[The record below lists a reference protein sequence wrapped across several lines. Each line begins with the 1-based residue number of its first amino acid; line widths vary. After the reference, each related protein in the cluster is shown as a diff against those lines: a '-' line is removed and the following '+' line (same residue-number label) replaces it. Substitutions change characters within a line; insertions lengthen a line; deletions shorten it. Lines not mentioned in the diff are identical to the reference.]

1 MVPAEEYFESSP
13 HLFALNKDGDRRS
26 DMLCLSEPE
35 TVNIAVKTIKDTF
48 RDNLDTLSFG
58 FAPPDRFPMC
68 YCQRCHDSIPEFNH
82 KGYGDPSLSDLWFR
96 FANCIA
102 KEVYEEF
109 PDRWVLTNGYAN
121 RVRLPE
127 GIAEFSPNL
136 VFNPRLLLR
145 VPFIM
150 RVIKDADSIHFTNN
164 CWIGGPIHS
173 TVCLSMIMARATL

>member
-68 YCQRCHDSIPEFNH
+68 YCQHFTIVF
-82 KGYGDPSLSDLWFR
+82 
-96 FANCIA
+96 
-102 KEVYEEF
+102 
-109 PDRWVLTNGYAN
+109 
-121 RVRLPE
+121 
-127 GIAEFSPNL
+127 PNL
-136 VFNPRLLLR
+136 TTKVMGIL
-145 VPFIM
+145 
-150 RVIKDADSIHFTNN
+150 A
-164 CWIGGPIHS
+164 
-173 TVCLSMIMARATL
+173 

>member
-1 MVPAEEYFESSP
+1 
-13 HLFALNKDGDRRS
+13 
-26 DMLCLSEPE
+26 MLLS
-35 TVNIAVKTIKDTF
+35 AF
-48 RDNLDTLSFG
+48 
-58 FAPPDRFPMC
+58 
-68 YCQRCHDSIPEFNH
+68 HDSIPEFNH

-145 VPFIM
+145 VSFIM

-173 TVCLSMIMARATL
+173 TVCLSMIMTRATL